1 MKVVIGSKDGK
12 SYQVEVPK
20 ENEGMLI
27 GKRIG
32 DEIEGDLIGVAGYTF
47 IITGGSD
54 LSGFPMRW
62 DVEGIGKQRVLMSR
76 GPGFKK
82 KRAGERRKKTVH
94 RKQIATDIHQINVKV
109 SKEGPTPLEKML
121 GKAEEGEAKEEKK
134 EEKKEVKEEKPKE
147 EKKEKPKKEEKKE
160 EPKEEVKEE
169 KPEEKPEEKKEEA
182 PEEEKKE

>member
-1 MKVVIGSKDGK
+1 MKIVIGSKDGK

-32 DEIEGDLIGVAGYTF
+32 DEIDGSSIGVAGYTF
-47 IITGGSD
+47 VITGGSD

-62 DVEGIGKQRVLMSR
+62 DVEGSGKQKVLMSK

-82 KRAGERRKKTVH
+82 KRAGERKKKTVH
-94 RKQIATDIHQINVKV
+94 GKQIASDIHQINVKV
-109 SKEGPTPLEKML
+109 SKEGSAPLEKML
-121 GKAEEGEAKEEKK
+121 GKKVEGEAAEEKKEPKK

-147 EKKEKPKKEEKKE
+147 EKAEESK
-160 EPKEEVKEE
+160 
-169 KPEEKPEEKKEEA
+169 
-182 PEEEKKE
+182 EEEKKNR